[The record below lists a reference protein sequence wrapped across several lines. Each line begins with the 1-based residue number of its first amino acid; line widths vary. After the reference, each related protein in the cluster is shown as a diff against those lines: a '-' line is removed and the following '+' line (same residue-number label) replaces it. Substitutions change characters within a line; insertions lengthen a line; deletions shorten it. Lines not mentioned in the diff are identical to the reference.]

1 MNFSLAFI
9 ISASSLSSSSSYL
22 GKYDGIASRK
32 HWRYAITSTR
42 HLSFLSTLSMPTMP
56 ITLGPTT
63 LCFQNNIDN
72 DRIRKGSKIR
82 NKIMH
87 NNNNRLLFYHDH
99 RHHYRVYY
107 ATSSSILMLAKPK
120 KMGSVVDNYQTVSVN
135 CNKCKL
141 RLFRYKKKNG
151 TKSNLIK
158 CYIERIC
165 EDSAGI
171 LSKAQEQQHQDSS
184 INSNG
189 NNNNNKSSCLINN
202 LSKSWTC
209 PKCDTK
215 FARSSVIHGRPAL
228 KMIGGKIRMTK
239 K

>member
-1 MNFSLAFI
+1 
-9 ISASSLSSSSSYL
+9 
-22 GKYDGIASRK
+22 
-32 HWRYAITSTR
+32 
-42 HLSFLSTLSMPTMP
+42 MPTMS
-56 ITLGPTT
+56 ITLGPTA
-63 LCFQNNIDN
+63 LCLQNNN
-72 DRIRKGSKIR
+72 DHDMIRKGSKTR
-82 NKIMH
+82 NKIKH
-87 NNNNRLLFYHDH
+87 NNNRLLFYHDH
-99 RHHYRVYY
+99 RHHYRACY
-107 ATSSSILMLAKPK
+107 ATSSSTLMLAKPK

-171 LSKAQEQQHQDSS
+171 LSKEQEQQHQDSS
-184 INSNG
+184 INSIDNNNN
-189 NNNNNKSSCLINN
+189 NNNNNKASCLIIN

>member
-1 MNFSLAFI
+1 
-9 ISASSLSSSSSYL
+9 
-22 GKYDGIASRK
+22 
-32 HWRYAITSTR
+32 
-42 HLSFLSTLSMPTMP
+42 MP
-56 ITLGPTT
+56 ITLRPTA
-63 LCFQNNIDN
+63 LCFQNNN
-72 DRIRKGSKIR
+72 ERIRKGSKTT
-82 NKIMH
+82 NKIKYD
-87 NNNNRLLFYHDH
+87 NNNNRLLFYHRH
-99 RHHYRVYY
+99 RYRAYY
-107 ATSSSILMLAKPK
+107 ATSSSTLMLAKPK

-165 EDSAGI
+165 EDSAGV
-171 LSKAQEQQHQDSS
+171 LLKEQEQQQQDQQDSS
-184 INSNG
+184 INDNDI
-189 NNNNNKSSCLINN
+189 NNNNKSSCIIIDP
-202 LSKSWTC
+202 SKSWTC

-215 FARSSVIHGRPAL
+215 FARSSIIRGRPAL